1 MAETPKSTLILS
13 TDYELFFHRSG
24 TVQRCLIDPAER
36 LLDFTARQGMKMTFF
51 VDTGMLRCLDRH
63 AAEHRDLA
71 REAELIRAQLRKI
84 SAAGH
89 ELGLHIHPHWEDTR
103 LSDGEWDFSA
113 TRYRLD
119 MFSEEEV
126 GNVLET
132 NFELLQALSDDPVV
146 SYRAGG
152 FCIEPFE
159 RIGPTLAR
167 LGITVDSSVVPGTRL
182 NDPQKG
188 FDASAAP
195 DQPCWRFD
203 DSPRHPTRE
212 GAFCEVAITPLTV
225 GRFYFWG
232 RLVNRLGGSKGGEHF
247 GDGVSKAI
255 GRKEVIRRLLGQSRI
270 SELSMDDAKSQLLPH
285 ALAAGPARRVWHVM
299 GHPKLLSER
308 SLQRLEEFANAA
320 DVADGV
326 TVAAFAS
333 HCQGV

>member
-1 MAETPKSTLILS
+1 MTENPQTHLVLS
-13 TDYELFFHRSG
+13 TDYELFFHQSG

-51 VDTGMLRCLDRH
+51 VDTGMLKCLDRH
-63 AAEHRDLA
+63 AAEHRELA
-71 REAELIRAQLRKI
+71 RQAETIRAQLRRI

-89 ELGLHIHPHWEDTR
+89 ELGLHVHPHWEDTR
-103 LSDGEWDFSA
+103 LSDGAWDFSD

-119 MFSEEEV
+119 MFSDDEV
-126 GNVLET
+126 VDVLET
-132 NFELLQALSDDPVV
+132 NFALLQALSDEPVV

-159 RIGPTLAR
+159 RIGPTLSR
-167 LGITVDSSVVPGTRL
+167 LGVTIDSSVVPGTRL
-182 NDPQKG
+182 DDPQKG
-188 FDASAAP
+188 FDASEAP
-195 DQPCWRFD
+195 DEPCWRFD
-203 DSPRHPTRE
+203 EAPRHRVAN

-232 RLVNRLGGSKGGEHF
+232 RLLNRLGGSRGGEHY

-255 GRKEVIRRLLGQSRI
+255 GRAEVVRRLLGQSRV
-270 SELSMDDAKSQLLPH
+270 SELSMDDAKSQLLLD
-285 ALAAGPARRVWHVM
+285 ALAADPSRRAWHVM

-308 SLQRLEEFANAA
+308 SLRRLEEFAAA
-320 DVADGV
+320 ANVAEGM

-333 HCQGV
+333 HC

>member
-51 VDTGMLRCLDRH
+51 VDTGMLRCLDLH
-63 AAEHRDLA
+63 AAQHRELA

-188 FDASAAP
+188 FDAAAAP
-195 DQPCWRFD
+195 DEPCWRFD
-203 DSPRHPTRE
+203 DSPRHPTQE

-232 RLVNRLGGSKGGEHF
+232 RLMNRLGGSKGGEHF

-255 GRKEVIRRLLGQSRI
+255 GRAEVFRRLLGRSRI
-270 SELSMDDAKSQLLPH
+270 SELSMDDAKSQLLLH
-285 ALAAGPARRVWHVM
+285 ALAAEPARRAWPDPPP
-299 GHPKLLSER
+299 GRAAAIATLRRPSKAPKYGSGR
-308 SLQRLEEFANAA
+308 AA
-320 DVADGV
+320 GE
-326 TVAAFAS
+326 
-333 HCQGV
+333 

>member
-1 MAETPKSTLILS
+1 MTANPQTRLILS
-13 TDYELFFHRSG
+13 TDYELFFHQSG

-51 VDTGMLRCLDRH
+51 VDTGMLKCLDRH
-63 AAEHRDLA
+63 AAEHRELA
-71 REAELIRAQLRKI
+71 RQAETIRAQLRRI

-89 ELGLHIHPHWEDTR
+89 ELGLHVHPHWEDTR
-103 LSDGEWDFSA
+103 LSDGAWDFSE

-119 MFSEEEV
+119 MFSDDEV
-126 GNVLET
+126 VDVLET
-132 NFELLQALSDDPVV
+132 NFALLQALSDEPVV

-159 RIGPTLAR
+159 RIGPTLSR
-167 LGITVDSSVVPGTRL
+167 LGVTIDSSVVPGTRL
-182 NDPQKG
+182 DDPQKG
-188 FDASAAP
+188 FDASEAP
-195 DQPCWRFD
+195 DEPCWRFD
-203 DSPRHPTRE
+203 EAPRHRVAN

-232 RLVNRLGGSKGGEHF
+232 RLLNRLGGSRGGEHY

-255 GRKEVIRRLLGQSRI
+255 GRAEVVRRLLGQSRV
-270 SELSMDDAKSQLLPH
+270 SELSMDDAKSQLLLN
-285 ALAAGPARRVWHVM
+285 ALAAEPSRRTWHVM

-308 SLQRLEEFANAA
+308 SLRRLEEFAAA
-320 DVADGV
+320 ANVAEGM

-333 HCQGV
+333 HC

>member
-1 MAETPKSTLILS
+1 MTENPQTRLILS

-24 TVQRCLIDPAER
+24 TVQRCLVDPAER
-36 LLDFTARQGMKMTFF
+36 LLEFTARQGMKMTFF

-71 REAELIRAQLRKI
+71 READVIRAQLRKI

-103 LSDGEWDFSA
+103 LTGGEWDFSD

-119 MFSEEEV
+119 MFSDDEV
-126 GNVLET
+126 VNLLET
-132 NFELLQALSDDPVV
+132 NFELLQALSDEPVV

-182 NDPQKG
+182 DDPQKG
-188 FDASAAP
+188 FDASQAP
-195 DQPCWRFD
+195 DEPCWRFD
-203 DSPRHPTRE
+203 ASPRQPARE

-232 RLVNRLGGSKGGEHF
+232 RLLNRLGGSKGGEHF

-255 GRKEVIRRLLGQSRI
+255 GRAEVFRRLLGRSRI
-270 SELSMDDAKSQLLPH
+270 SELSMDDAKSQLLLH
-285 ALAAGPARRVWHVM
+285 ALAAEPARRAWHVM

-308 SLQRLEEFANAA
+308 SLQRLEKFAAA
-320 DVADGV
+320 AKVADGV
-326 TVAAFAS
+326 TVATFAR
-333 HCQGV
+333 HC